1 MRAPKYPE
9 EHIVYDKILVPVD
22 GSPTSARGYE
32 EAVAL
37 ARALGSRLVVIHV
50 IDVFPVAVEMV
61 PATTWQEI
69 SDGLRQ
75 RGETL
80 LNAARETAVSH
91 GVSAETRLVESRA
104 ERVAD
109 TIVQEALDAGCDLV
123 VMGTHGRRG
132 FNRVMVGSDAE
143 LVVRHC
149 PVPVLLVR
157 HPEARRG

>member
-1 MRAPKYPE
+1 MYN
-9 EHIVYDKILVPVD
+9 KILVPVD

-37 ARALGSRLVVIHV
+37 ARALGSGLVVLHV
-50 IDVFPVAVEMV
+50 IDPFPVAVEMV

-80 LNAARETAVSH
+80 LAAAKETATAH
-91 GVSAETRLVESRA
+91 GLSAEARLVESRG

-109 TIVQEALDAGCDLV
+109 TIVQEAQDAGCDLV

-143 LVVRHC
+143 LVLRHC

-157 HPEARRG
+157 HPEAGRG

>member
-1 MRAPKYPE
+1 
-9 EHIVYDKILVPVD
+9 VYDKILVPID

-37 ARALGSRLVVIHV
+37 ARALGSRLVVLHV
-50 IDVFPVAVEMV
+50 IDAFPVAVEMV

-80 LNAARETAVSH
+80 LGAAKETAASH
-91 GVSAETRLVESRA
+91 GVSTETRLVESRA

-109 TIVQEALDAGCDLV
+109 TIVQEASDAGCDLV

-157 HPEARRG
+157 HPEARHG